1 MRPYGTVKRV
11 DCTVCEQYNIARSA
25 LRAKSTLLTEC
36 RILAGDSNG
45 DRGPY
50 SLNSMKITFY
60 GGARSV
66 TGSNYMLD
74 SGAVKML
81 VDCGLNQGTKYAED
95 LNYQPF
101 NYNPEEI
108 DYVFVTHSHID
119 HIGRLPK
126 LFKDG
131 FRGKIYTTTATRD
144 LMAVALPDNMKQIQ
158 QEAKE
163 NGHAP
168 LFEQK
173 DLDGLM
179 SLVQGI
185 NYYEPIDLGNG
196 VKVIFHDAGHILGSS
211 IVEIQWKSKSQI
223 PNPKSRINGEGVKK
237 IFFSGDL
244 GNPPTPLLRP
254 NDTISGADYVV
265 VESAYGD
272 RVHEAREER
281 RGKLISAIEDT
292 IKRGG
297 VLMIPS
303 FAVERTQEL
312 LFELNEFFNA
322 NRIPK
327 VPIFIDSPLA
337 IKMTAVYQRHPE
349 CFNKEAVYLI
359 RSGDDIFNFPGL
371 KMTATTEESKMINDI
386 PPPKIIIAG
395 SGMSQGG
402 RILHHEIRYLP
413 DPKSAILFVGY
424 QVDGSLGRRI
434 QKGDKEVRILGQS
447 VPVNCRVENLSGYS
461 AHADQPGLLKWV
473 ASSKHEGGEPQE
485 VFVVQGEEEAAGTLA
500 SLVHDNLGINAVAPQ
515 AGDSFEL

>member
-1 MRPYGTVKRV
+1 
-11 DCTVCEQYNIARSA
+11 
-25 LRAKSTLLTEC
+25 
-36 RILAGDSNG
+36 
-45 DRGPY
+45 
-50 SLNSMKITFY
+50 MKLIFY

-66 TGSNYMLD
+66 TGANYLLD
-74 SGAVKML
+74 TGTVKML
-81 VDCGLNQGTKYAED
+81 IDCGLNQGTKYAED

-131 FRGKIYTTTATRD
+131 FRGKIYTTAATRD

-173 DLDGLM
+173 DLDGLT
-179 SLVQGI
+179 SLVQGV
-185 NYYEPIDLGNG
+185 NYYEPIDLGGG

-211 IVEIQWKSKSQI
+211 IVEIQWKAVSSFQFLASSKNSDLQSLETS
-223 PNPKSRINGEGVKK
+223 NQKLETRK
-237 IFFSGDL
+237 IYFSGDL
-244 GNPPTPLLRP
+244 GNSPTPLLRP
-254 NDTISGADYVV
+254 SDTINGADYVV

-281 RGKLISAIEDT
+281 REKLISAIEDT
-292 IKRGG
+292 IKHEG

-303 FAVERTQEL
+303 FAIERTQEL

-386 PPPKIIIAG
+386 PPPKVIIAG

-473 ASSKHEGGEPQE
+473 ASSKREGGEPQE
-485 VFVVQGEEEAAGTLA
+485 VFVVQGEEEAARTLA
-500 SLVHDNLGINAVAPQ
+500 NLVHDNLGINAVAP
-515 AGDSFEL
+515 AEGESFDL